1 MAPGKFPYGVCIGR
15 AQPPTRAH
23 IDSLRRGLQVVDR
36 IAVLINGSRLA
47 PSTRNPFSF
56 EQRVAQFSA
65 SLSEEE
71 LGRLRFFPLRDH
83 PYAVARWH
91 AEVQRCL
98 AEFTADSPATDAGVV
113 LLGLEPDPS
122 GHGLD
127 LFPQFARVDTGW
139 EGAADRS
146 AAARLRA
153 GYLGGSQDFRD
164 QVADGAGAWM
174 ERFMETSAFA
184 DLAREEAFIRKF
196 KDSWKG
202 SPYPPT
208 FNTADALVVASGQ
221 VLLVLR
227 GGFPGHG
234 LLALPGGYLNQEE
247 TLLECALRELHE
259 ETGLVVEDR
268 ELRAGLVARRTFDHP
283 ERSDRGRIIT
293 EAFAI
298 RLETGGAGRLPGLCA
313 EGGDDAKGALWMPLA
328 ECDGQP
334 EHFFEDHL
342 AILEAFRDLLD
353 T

>member
-1 MAPGKFPYGVCIGR
+1 MAPGKYPYGVCIGR
-15 AQPPTRAH
+15 TQPPTRAH
-23 IDSLRRGLQVVDR
+23 IGSLRRGLQMADR
-36 IAVLINGSRLA
+36 IAVLVDGCRLA

-56 EQRVAQFSA
+56 GQRVALFSA

-83 PYAVARWH
+83 PYAVDLWQ

-98 AEFTADSPATDAGVV
+98 AEFTADGPGPDAGVV
-113 LLGLEPDPS
+113 LLGLEQDPS
-122 GHGLD
+122 GCGLD
-127 LFPQFARVDTGW
+127 LLPQLARVDTGW

-153 GYLGGSQDFRD
+153 GYLEGGCDFRE
-164 QVADGAGAWM
+164 QVEDGAGAWL
-174 ERFMETSAFA
+174 ERFIPTSTFA
-184 DLAREEAFIRKF
+184 DLARELAFIRKF

-247 TLLECALRELHE
+247 TLLECALRELRE
-259 ETGLVVEDR
+259 ETGLEVEAR
-268 ELRAGLVARRTFDHP
+268 ELRAGVIAQRTFDHP

-298 RLETGGAGRLPGLCA
+298 RLETGGAGRLPVTCA
-313 EGGDDAKGALWMPLA
+313 RGGDDTKGALWMPLD
-328 ECDGQP
+328 ECEGQP
-334 EHFFEDHL
+334 ERFFEDHL
-342 AILEAFRDLLD
+342 AILEAFRDRLD
-353 T
+353 A

>member
-1 MAPGKFPYGVCIGR
+1 VA
-15 AQPPTRAH
+15 
-23 IDSLRRGLQVVDR
+23 DR
-36 IAVLINGSRLA
+36 IAVLIDGSRLA

-56 EQRVAQFSA
+56 EERVALFSA

-83 PYAVARWH
+83 PYAVARWQ
-91 AEVQRCL
+91 AEVRHCL
-98 AEFTADSPATDAGVV
+98 AEFTADGPGSDAGVV

-122 GHGLD
+122 GHGLEG
-127 LFPQFARVDTGW
+127 LPQLARVDTGW

-153 GYLGGSQDFRD
+153 GYLEGGRDFRD
-164 QVADGAGAWM
+164 QVADGTGAWL
-174 ERFMETSAFA
+174 ERFMATSAFA
-184 DLAREEAFIRKF
+184 DLTREQAFIRKF

-259 ETGLVVEDR
+259 ETGLEVEDR
-268 ELRAGLVARRTFDHP
+268 ELRAGAGAVARRTFDHP

-298 RLETGGAGRLPGLCA
+298 RLKTGGADRLPSICA
-313 EGGDDAKGALWMPLA
+313 RGGDDAKGALWMPLA
-328 ECDGQP
+328 ECEGQP
-334 EHFFEDHL
+334 ERFFEDHL
-342 AILEAFRDLLD
+342 AILEAFRDRLD
-353 T
+353 V